1 MGAARAV
8 SVIPGGINELLM
20 KKSIFREYDI
30 RGVVDR
36 DLTPDVVRDIGQAV
50 GSLAAERGEHSVAVG
65 RDGRLSSPTLGEAL
79 KTGIRAAGLTVI
91 DLGAVPTPLL
101 YYATHTLDATHAG
114 VMVTGSH
121 NPPDYNGLKI
131 VIDRIALHGEVI
143 RDLRRRIETSNLR
156 HGCGH
161 EQCAD
166 IRVDYIRR
174 VSEAL
179 PLSRPLKVVVDCGN
193 AIAAHTAPPLLRALG
208 CEVVELYCEVDGR
221 FPNHHPDPSIPEN
234 LADLQAAVYEHR
246 ADIGLAFDGD
256 ADRLGV
262 ITNTGE
268 IIWPDR
274 LLMPLAEEVLNRF
287 PGAAIV
293 YDVKCS
299 WHLTRLI
306 ERCGGQ
312 PILWKTGHSLIKAKM
327 RETGALLGGEITG
340 HLAHADDWFGF
351 DDAFYAA
358 ARLLRLLAGQ
368 SGSSA
373 EFFAAYPT
381 GVTTPELR
389 LEMAEG
395 EPLGFMERLAGQ
407 ADFGPGAHVIT
418 LDGLRVEYLHGWGL
432 VRASNTTPSLVL
444 RFEADHAQAMT
455 DIQERFRRILLGLEP
470 DLALPF

>member
-1 MGAARAV
+1 MTA
-8 SVIPGGINELLM
+8 IW
-20 KKSIFREYDI
+20 YDI
-30 RGVVDR
+30 RGIVDR
-36 DLTPDVVRDIGQAV
+36 DLTPEAVHDIGQAV
-50 GSLAAERGEHSVAVG
+50 GSLAAERGERCIAVG
-65 RDGRLSSPTLGEAL
+65 RDGRLSSPALCAAL
-79 KTGIRAAGLTVI
+79 KTGIRATGLDVI
-91 DLGAVPTPLL
+91 DLGALSTPLL
-101 YYATHTLDATHAG
+101 YYATHTLDDTHAG

-121 NPPDYNGLKI
+121 NPPNYNGLKI

-143 RDLRRRIETSNLR
+143 RDLRRRIETGHLR
-156 HGCGH
+156 QGHGG
-161 EQCAD
+161 ERSAD
-166 IRVDYIRR
+166 VCIEYIRR

-179 PLSRPLKVVVDCGN
+179 PLPRMLKVVVDCGN

-234 LADLQAAVYEHR
+234 LVDLQAAVLEHQ

-262 ITNTGE
+262 VTDTGE

-274 LLMPLAEEVLNRF
+274 LLMPLAEEVLTRY

-293 YDVKCS
+293 YDIKCS

-306 ERCGGQ
+306 ERLGGQ

-368 SGSSA
+368 RGSST

-381 GVTTPELR
+381 GLTTPELR

-395 EPLGFMERLAGQ
+395 EPFRFMERLTSQ
-407 ADFGPGAHVIT
+407 ADFGPDARVIT
-418 LDGLRVEYLHGWGL
+418 LDGLRVEFPHGWGL

-444 RFEADHAQAMT
+444 RFEADHAEAMT
-455 DIQERFRRILLGLEP
+455 DIQERFRRILLGLQT
-470 DLALPF
+470 DLTLPF